1 MGHTKKWRIFVLFVI
16 AYLCVK
22 WSDAWLSFEESR
34 ARSVAF
40 FFFLIFFLMIR
51 LFLLCEMS
59 AIFQLNFAKDDTFI
73 NFAFCVL
80 NCNRGCEFESLEA
93 QNFIPIQ
100 ILVVCSLNRKGKQ
113 EKQKKQK
120 QMCVTTKKKTTKIR
134 WAKTMESTFQNQNNE
149 FPRPF
154 PGKMC
159 IMGCVTVN
167 AELRQAWTTRHPYY
181 LLYEI

>member
-1 MGHTKKWRIFVLFVI
+1 MSEIEMGHTKKWRIFVLFVI

-113 EKQKKQK
+113 EKQK
-120 QMCVTTKKKTTKIR
+120 QMCVTTKKNNK
-134 WAKTMESTFQNQNNE
+134 NQMSKNKRIN
-149 FPRPF
+149 FSKP
-154 PGKMC
+154 K
-159 IMGCVTVN
+159 
-167 AELRQAWTTRHPYY
+167 
-181 LLYEI
+181 